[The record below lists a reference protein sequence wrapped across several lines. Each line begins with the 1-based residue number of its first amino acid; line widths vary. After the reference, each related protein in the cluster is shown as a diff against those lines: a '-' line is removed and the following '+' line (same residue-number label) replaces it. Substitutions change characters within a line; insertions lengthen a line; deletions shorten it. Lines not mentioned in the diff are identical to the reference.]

1 MNSLLMKKV
10 TLSALTLFTMSITGT
25 AIADCKPGGCG
36 EGEHCSYNAT
46 TGEKSCIPNAS
57 RDKLRLDDG
66 KEIKMET
73 EGFNPK
79 DNGKWIR

>member
-1 MNSLLMKKV
+1 MNVLLMKKV
-10 TLSALTLFTMSITGT
+10 TLSALTIFAMSFIGT

-36 EGEHCSYNAT
+36 EGQHCSYDAT

-66 KEIKMET
+66 KEIKMEG
-73 EGFNPK
+73 ERMKPK
-79 DNGKWIR
+79 ENWIR